1 MARDR
6 TSIPAAGLMLRLSE
20 GTSMTFIDDA
30 PAIFSEGRHALFEVN
45 RIAGYIGCR
54 LEDGISFG
62 DLADEIINRGF
73 CDASAETML
82 RRVLAEWSH
91 SGLVQAASKPPC
103 SRPSAEQMV
112 AVGGVHLHLRYHDA
126 HLAAQVAPGFV
137 HLETDRSHNAIR
149 YDLWTTDGL
158 ILLSRNGGPASVLQP
173 TQATPVL
180 KARIAEDVMADPA
193 WPLALHAGCVHR
205 NGRAMLL
212 AGRPGAGKTTLTS
225 WLIDAGFAY
234 GGDDITVMNV
244 TGRVQGLPFLP
255 SIKPGAWRLIASRCS
270 DLSRLSVHVR
280 PDGKRVRYPTPRDL
294 ADQFPVEVGW
304 ILKLRR
310 GSGSAARL
318 VPLSPT
324 AAIKHLLSEAASPSG
339 DVTRGTFD
347 TVVRMVEAAHSFEL
361 HYSDLDDAATL
372 LRGLCDHGRA

>member
-1 MARDR
+1 
-6 TSIPAAGLMLRLSE
+6 MLRLSE
-20 GTSMTFIDDA
+20 GTSMTFIDDE

-62 DLADEIINRGF
+62 DLADEIIDRGF

-103 SRPSAEQMV
+103 SRPLAEQRI
-112 AVGGVHLHLRYHDA
+112 AIGGVHLRLCYHDE
-126 HLAAQVAPGFV
+126 HLAARVAPGFI
-137 HLETDRSHNAIR
+137 HLETDSGPAAIS
-149 YDLWTTDGL
+149 YDLWTADGL
-158 ILLSRNGGPASVLQP
+158 VLLSRNAGPASVLQP
-173 TQATPVL
+173 TQAAPIL
-180 KARIAEDVMADPA
+180 KARITEDVMADPA

-205 NGRAMLL
+205 NGRAMLI

-234 GGDDITVMNV
+234 GGDDITMMNA
-244 TGRVQGLPFLP
+244 GGQVQGLPFLP
-255 SIKPGAWRLIASRCS
+255 AIKPGAWRLIASRCS

-280 PDGKRVRYPTPRDL
+280 PDGKRVRYPTPHAL
-294 ADQFPVEVGW
+294 ADQSPAGVGW

-310 GSGSAARL
+310 GKGNAARL
-318 VPLSPT
+318 APLPAS

-339 DVTRGTFD
+339 DVSRATFD
-347 TVVRMVEAAHSFEL
+347 TIARMVKAARSYEL
-361 HYSDLDDAATL
+361 HYSDLDEAATL
-372 LRGLCDHGRA
+372 IRGLCDHKTA